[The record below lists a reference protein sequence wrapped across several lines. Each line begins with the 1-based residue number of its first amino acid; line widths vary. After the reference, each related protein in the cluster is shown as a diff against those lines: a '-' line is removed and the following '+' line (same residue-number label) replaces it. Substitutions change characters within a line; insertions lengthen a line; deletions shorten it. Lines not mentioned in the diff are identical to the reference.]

1 MHRVLSL
8 RESDLASNAETF
20 SSIEDYPYTMPPR
33 STILTITCLC
43 LALFG
48 KAELAM
54 GQNNENSELTRITAE
69 IDAIREKH
77 GMASA
82 YLVLVDRDKTLLS
95 KGMGIRTWE
104 DTRAVDDESY
114 YRLGSVT
121 KAFTGLALLKAEE
134 QGCLRLTDPVAPIA
148 APYIYKS
155 RWEDTHPLTVAMFME
170 HTAGIHEM
178 SREEFDFNDVVSL
191 EEALHV
197 KPESRTAVW
206 QPGSH
211 SEYSNSGPGV
221 AGWLLQQGCDKDFD
235 RFIEENVF
243 QALDMPS
250 ATLNRTPEVAKTLV
264 GGYNT
269 DPKEPIEYWN
279 FIFRPAGAAN
289 VKPIEMGNFVRMLL
303 NRGMH
308 NGKSVF
314 TAQQIDRMETP
325 TTTIAAS
332 VGLDYGYGLG
342 IYAENKR
349 GHVYYGHG
357 GDADGYLSRFSYSK
371 ESGKGFF
378 VVITMF
384 DFKPMREMRDVLQA
398 WMLQDLPEHTLP
410 ERHELSEEQ
419 IAHITGTYHRA
430 TVRFPRDAW
439 QRETLIV
446 SRRGQ
451 RIGYECR
458 DDDWCELVPVTDEL
472 FRGRKEP
479 VATKAIVATDGQMI
493 LQGAMGN
500 WSKQDE

>member
-1 MHRVLSL
+1 MRTGITASL
-8 RESDLASNAETF
+8 VRNFSNSE
-20 SSIEDYPYTMPPR
+20 EYLDTMSPR
-33 STILTITCLC
+33 ITIFATAVLC
-43 LALFG
+43 LALSG
-48 KAELAM
+48 KAEVAIAEK
-54 GQNNENSELTRITAE
+54 NDSSELSKIAAQ

-82 YLVLVDRDKTLLS
+82 YVVLVDRDEILLS
-95 KGMGIRTWE
+95 QGMGIRTWE
-104 DTRAVDDESY
+104 DTRAVDDDSY

-155 RWEDTHPLTVAMFME
+155 RWESTHPLTVAMLME

-178 SREEFDFNDVVSL
+178 SREEFDFNDVASL

-197 KPESRTAVW
+197 KPESRTAAW
-206 QPGSH
+206 QPGMH

-221 AGWLLQQGCDKDFD
+221 AGWLLQQGCDTDFD

-243 QALDMPS
+243 RALDMPS
-250 ATLNRTPEVAKTLV
+250 ATLNRTPEVTRTLV

-289 VKPIEMGNFVRMLL
+289 VKPVEMGNFVRMLL

-308 NGKSVF
+308 EGKAIF
-314 TAQQIDRMETP
+314 TPQQIDRMETP
-325 TTTIAAS
+325 TTTVAARA
-332 VGLDYGYGLG
+332 GLDYGYGLG
-342 IYAENKR
+342 IYADNKS
-349 GHVYYGHG
+349 GHVFFGHG

-384 DFKPMREMRDVLQA
+384 DFKPLREMRNVLEA

-410 ERHELSEEQ
+410 QRHPLSEER
-419 IAHITGTYHRA
+419 IASITGTYHRA
-430 TVRFPRDAW
+430 SVRFPHEDW

-472 FRGRKEP
+472 FRGLKEP
-479 VATKAIVATDGQMI
+479 LATKAIVATDGQMI
-493 LQGAMGN
+493 LQGSMGN

>member
-1 MHRVLSL
+1 MRTGDTTSIAGIFSNTEEYPYKMSPRITFLAVTVLCL
-8 RESDLASNAETF
+8 TLIGNAE
-20 SSIEDYPYTMPPR
+20 ITM
-33 STILTITCLC
+33 
-43 LALFG
+43 AQNNDN
-48 KAELAM
+48 AELAKIAA
-54 GQNNENSELTRITAE
+54 QL
-69 IDAIREKH
+69 DAIRDKH

-82 YLVLVDRDKTLLS
+82 YVVLVDRDETLLS
-95 KGMGIRTWE
+95 QGMGIRAWE

-114 YRLGSVT
+114 YRLGSIT
-121 KAFTGLALLKAEE
+121 KAFTGLAMLKAEE

-148 APYIYKS
+148 ATYLYNS
-155 RWEDTHPLTVAMFME
+155 RWEETEPLTVAMFME

-178 SREEFDFNDVVSL
+178 SRDEFDFNEVVSL
-191 EEALHV
+191 DEALHV
-197 KPESRTAVW
+197 RPESRTVVW
-206 QPGSH
+206 KPGAH

-221 AGWLLQQGCDKDFD
+221 AGWILQSTCAKDFD
-235 RFIEENVF
+235 RYIEEHVF
-243 QALDMPS
+243 RPLDMPS
-250 ATLNRTPEVAKTLV
+250 ATLNRTTEVSKTLV

-308 NGKSVF
+308 DGKMVF

-332 VGLDYGYGLG
+332 AGLDYGYGLG

-349 GHVYYGHG
+349 GHVFFGHG

-384 DFKPMREMRDVLQA
+384 DFKPLREMRNVLEA
-398 WMLQDLPEHTLP
+398 WMLQDLTEHALP
-410 ERHELSEEQ
+410 ERHELSEER
-419 IAHITGTYHRA
+419 IASITGTYHRA
-430 TVRFPRDAW
+430 TVRFPREDW

-451 RIGYECR
+451 RIGYACR

-472 FRGRKEP
+472 FRGLKEP
-479 VATKAIVATDGQMI
+479 VATKAIVATGGQMI

>member
-1 MHRVLSL
+1 ML
-8 RESDLASNAETF
+8 
-20 SSIEDYPYTMPPR
+20 PR
-33 STILTITCLC
+33 STVLTITCLF

-48 KAELAM
+48 KAEIAM
-54 GQNNENSELTRITAE
+54 GQNNEDSELTRIAAK

-82 YLVLVDRDKTLLS
+82 YLVLVDRDETLLS

-114 YRLGSVT
+114 YRLGSIT
-121 KAFTGLALLKAEE
+121 KAFTGLAMLKAEE
-134 QGCLRLTDPVAPIA
+134 QGCLLLTDPVAPIA
-148 APYIYKS
+148 APYIYKNN
-155 RWEDTHPLTVAMFME
+155 WEDTHPLTAAMFME

-191 EEALHV
+191 EDALHV
-197 KPESRTAVW
+197 KPESRTTAW
-206 QPGSH
+206 QPGTH

-221 AGWLLQQGCDKDFD
+221 AGWLLQQGCNKDFD

-243 QALDMPS
+243 RALDMPS
-250 ATLNRTPEVAKTLV
+250 ATLNRTDEVAETLV

-289 VKPIEMGNFVRMLL
+289 VKPVEMGNFVRMLL
-303 NRGMH
+303 NRGVH
-308 NGKSVF
+308 DGKAIF
-314 TAQQIDRMETP
+314 TPQQIDRMETP
-325 TTTIAAS
+325 TTTIAANA
-332 VGLDYGYGLG
+332 GLDYGYGLG

-349 GHVYYGHG
+349 GHVFFGHG

-384 DFKPMREMRDVLQA
+384 DFKPMREMRDVLEA
-398 WMLQDLPEHTLP
+398 WMLQDLPAHTLP
-410 ERHELSEEQ
+410 EGHELSEER
-419 IAHITGTYHRA
+419 IASIIGTYNRA
-430 TVRFPRDAW
+430 TVRFPREDW

-451 RIGYECR
+451 RIGYECKNY
-458 DDDWCELVPVTDEL
+458 DWCELVPVTDEL
-472 FRGRKEP
+472 FRGLKEP

-500 WSKQDE
+500 WSKQNE

>member
-1 MHRVLSL
+1 VIS
-8 RESDLASNAETF
+8 
-20 SSIEDYPYTMPPR
+20 
-33 STILTITCLC
+33 
-43 LALFG
+43 G
-48 KAELAM
+48 KPEMAM
-54 GQNNENSELTRITAE
+54 GQNSSMSELANIAAK
-69 IDAIREKH
+69 IDAIRARH

-82 YLVLVDRDKTLLS
+82 YLVLVDREKTLLS
-95 KGMGIRTWE
+95 QGMGIRAWD
-104 DTRAVDDESY
+104 DTQPVNDESY

-134 QGCLRLTDPVAPIA
+134 QGCLHLTDPVAPIA

-155 RWEDTHPLTVAMFME
+155 RWEETHPLTLAMLME

-178 SREEFDFNDVVSL
+178 SREEFDFNDPVSL
-191 EEALHV
+191 ERALHV
-197 KPESRTAVW
+197 KPGSRTAVW
-206 QPGSH
+206 KPGTH

-221 AGWLLQQGCDKDFD
+221 AGWLLQQGCDRDFD
-235 RFIEENVF
+235 RFIEEHVF

-250 ATLNRTPEVAKTLV
+250 ATLNRTSEVAKTLV

-289 VKPIEMGNFVRMLL
+289 VRPIEMGNFVRMLL
-303 NRGMH
+303 NRGVH
-308 NGKSVF
+308 GGKEVF
-314 TAQQIDRMETP
+314 SPQQIQRMETP
-325 TTTIAAS
+325 TTTIAARA
-332 VGLDYGYGLG
+332 GLDYGYGLG

-349 GHVYYGHG
+349 GHVFYGHG
-357 GDADGYLSRFSYSK
+357 GDADGYLTRFSYSK

-384 DFKPMREMRDVLQA
+384 DFKPMREMRNVLEA
-398 WMLQDLPEHTLP
+398 WMLQDLPAHALP

-419 IAHITGTYHRA
+419 ITSITGTYNRA
-430 TVRFPRDAW
+430 TVRFPREDW

-451 RIGYECR
+451 RIGYECK
-458 DDDWCELVPVTDEL
+458 DDDWCELVPVTDKL
-472 FRGRKEP
+472 FRGVKEP
-479 VATKAIVATDGQMI
+479 VATKAIVAMDGQMI

>member
-1 MHRVLSL
+1 
-8 RESDLASNAETF
+8 
-20 SSIEDYPYTMPPR
+20 MPPR
-33 STILTITCLC
+33 LTVLTITCLC

-48 KAELAM
+48 NADLAM
-54 GQNNENSELTRITAE
+54 GQDRDEPELARIAAE

-82 YLVLVDRDKTLLS
+82 YVVLVDRDKTLLS
-95 KGMGIRTWE
+95 KGMGIRSWE

-114 YRLGSVT
+114 YRIGSVT
-121 KAFTGLALLKAEE
+121 KAFTGLAMLKAEE
-134 QGCLRLTDPVAPIA
+134 QGCLSLTDPVAPLA
-148 APYIYKS
+148 APYLYKS
-155 RWEDTHPLTVAMFME
+155 RWDDTHPQTVAMFME

-191 EEALHV
+191 DDALRV
-197 KPESRTAVW
+197 KPESRNTVW

-221 AGWLLQQGCDKDFD
+221 AGWLLQKTCGKDFD
-235 RFIEENVF
+235 HFIEEHVF
-243 QALDMPS
+243 GPLDMRS
-250 ATLNRTPEVAKTLV
+250 GTLNRTVEVSKTLV

-269 DPKEPIEYWN
+269 DPKEPIRYWN

-289 VKPIEMGNFVRMLL
+289 VKPVEMGNFLRMLL
-303 NRGMH
+303 NRGVH
-308 NGKSVF
+308 DGNVIF
-314 TAQQIDRMETP
+314 TPQQIERMETP
-325 TTTIAAS
+325 TTTIAARA
-332 VGLDYGYGLG
+332 GLDYGYGLG

-349 GHVYYGHG
+349 GHVFFGHG

-384 DFKPMREMRDVLQA
+384 DFKPMREMRNVLEA
-398 WMLQDLPEHTLP
+398 WMLQGLSEHTLP
-410 ERHELSEEQ
+410 ERHELSEQQ
-419 IAHITGTYHRA
+419 ILRITGTYNRA
-430 TVRFPRDAW
+430 TVRFPRADW

-451 RIGYECR
+451 RIGYTCR
-458 DDDWCELVPVTDEL
+458 NDDWCELVPVTDEL
-472 FRGRKEP
+472 FRGLKEP
-479 VATKAIVATDGQMI
+479 VATKAIVATDGKII

>member
-1 MHRVLSL
+1 MRTG
-8 RESDLASNAETF
+8 DTASIAEPFQNT
-20 SSIEDYPYTMPPR
+20 DKYPDTMSPR
-33 STILTITCLC
+33 TALLTITVLC
-43 LALFG
+43 LALSG
-48 KAELAM
+48 EADLAM
-54 GQNNENSELTRITAE
+54 AQENDNSELTRIAAQ
-69 IDAIREKH
+69 IDAIRDQH

-82 YLVLVDRDKTLLS
+82 YVVLVDRNETLLS
-95 KGMGIRTWE
+95 QGMGIRSWE

-114 YRLGSVT
+114 YRIGSVT
-121 KAFTGLALLKAEE
+121 KAFTGLAMLKAEE

-148 APYIYKS
+148 ASYLYRS
-155 RWEDTHPLTVAMFME
+155 RWEETHPLTVAMFME

-178 SREEFDFNDVVSL
+178 SRDEFDFNDVVSL
-191 EEALHV
+191 EDALHV

-206 QPGSH
+206 QPGTH

-221 AGWLLQQGCDKDFD
+221 AGWLLQSTCGKDFD
-235 RFIEENVF
+235 RYVEEHVF
-243 QALDMPS
+243 QPLDMPS
-250 ATLNRTPEVAKTLV
+250 ATLIRTNDVSKTLV

-269 DPKEPIEYWN
+269 DPREPIEYWN

-289 VKPIEMGNFVRMLL
+289 VKPIEMGNFIRMLL

-308 NGKSVF
+308 NGKMVF

-332 VGLDYGYGLG
+332 AGLDYGYGLG
-342 IYAENKR
+342 IYAGNKR
-349 GHVYYGHG
+349 GHVYFGHG
-357 GDADGYLSRFSYSK
+357 GDADGYLSRFSYSN

-384 DFKPMREMRDVLQA
+384 DFKPLREMRNVLEA
-398 WMLQDLPEHTLP
+398 WMLQGLPEHAPP
-410 ERHELSEEQ
+410 ERYELSEER
-419 IAHITGTYHRA
+419 IASITGTYHRA
-430 TVRFPRDAW
+430 TVRFPREGW

-451 RIGYECR
+451 RIGYECK

-479 VATKAIVATDGQMI
+479 VATKAIVAMDGQMI

-500 WSKQDE
+500 WSKQHE